1 MMRLDFADHIAPV
14 PSKYS
19 NVKSICNILTLN
31 VVKLWKLVTF
41 CRMFIKTAT
50 EETSVSYIKTMFIK
64 VNQGFNHP
72 EAGLMYTVLIG
83 NPKIY
88 KKKELSHIK
97 RVEVHSDSVF
107 LT

>member
-1 MMRLDFADHIAPV
+1 
-14 PSKYS
+14 
-19 NVKSICNILTLN
+19 
-31 VVKLWKLVTF
+31 
-41 CRMFIKTAT
+41 MFIKT

-64 VNQGFNHP
+64 VNQGINHA

-88 KKKELSHIK
+88 KKELSHIK

-107 LT
+107 

>member
-1 MMRLDFADHIAPV
+1 
-14 PSKYS
+14 
-19 NVKSICNILTLN
+19 
-31 VVKLWKLVTF
+31 
-41 CRMFIKTAT
+41 MFIKT

-64 VNQGFNHP
+64 VNQGINHP

-88 KKKELSHIK
+88 KKELSHIK

-107 LT
+107 

>member
-1 MMRLDFADHIAPV
+1 
-14 PSKYS
+14 
-19 NVKSICNILTLN
+19 
-31 VVKLWKLVTF
+31 
-41 CRMFIKTAT
+41 MFIKT

-64 VNQGFNHP
+64 VNQGINHP

-88 KKKELSHIK
+88 KK
-97 RVEVHSDSVF
+97 RVITYQEGRGSFRQCF